1 MVPRSYIHEILIVFV
16 ASLFFPTWSFCSPQS
31 TQASPN
37 ASSRSTPGAGAAGNA
52 AGAGAGTSPRTT
64 PGTSSGTSSDSTTR
78 RGGSSTGIYL
88 VFPFQNSGPAS
99 RLDWLSEGLEEL
111 TIQGLSSAGEQ
122 VYSHSWRLGELER
135 YGIPTTAKLSR
146 ATMLHVAEDL
156 DADFVVIGSFNY
168 DGKNLKIDSRLLR
181 VNPASLL
188 PPLHESGP
196 LETVMDLHTRL
207 MWRMLTENDKA
218 YPLSLTEFGQM
229 HKPIRLDAF
238 EHYSRGLIANEDET
252 RLRELREAARLE
264 PEWVEANYALGEAYF
279 TRRDCASALPWYAK
293 VPKTHDRY
301 LEALFSI
308 GVCKLS
314 LNQPDHAEEAFATLQ
329 SLLRG
334 SSAPGVDFP
343 EVLNNLAIAK
353 ARQNKLPAA
362 QEDLKRASALD
373 PDEDDY
379 PFNLGL
385 IAIRQGDFNAAA
397 ALFREASHREPDIPE
412 DRTLLV
418 AALEKAGKQEEAD
431 QERNAALEAFGPNGV
446 TTTHLD
452 AKNDSLTHFER
463 VTTEIDPE
471 TLRFEMESVE
481 ARSATSGAQDARDT
495 PEDTPASHLRRARQ
509 ALSGGQL
516 DAAEREYHVTLASD
530 KGNASAHLGLGEIAR
545 RQGRLDDS
553 VKELLLSL
561 EARDSAVV
569 RTTLARVYL
578 EQKKP
583 ALARMEV
590 ERALKLAPNYA
601 EAKQLLEHLQSGKAA
616 EVSPKGGPQ

>member
-1 MVPRSYIHEILIVFV
+1 MVPRSYIHEFLIVVV
-16 ASLFFPTWSFCSPQS
+16 ASLLFPTWNFCSPQS
-31 TQASPN
+31 TQASPSGS
-37 ASSRSTPGAGAAGNA
+37 SSRGTAGAAAGNA
-52 AGAGAGTSPRTT
+52 AAAT
-64 PGTSSGTSSDSTTR
+64 SGTGASSASATTR
-78 RGGSSTGIYL
+78 KSGSSHGIYL
-88 VFPFQNSGPAS
+88 VFPFQNSGPSS

-156 DADFVVIGSFNY
+156 DADFVVFGTFNF
-168 DGKNLKIDSRLLR
+168 DGKNLMIDSRLLR
-181 VNPASLL
+181 VNPAALL

-207 MWRMLTENDKA
+207 MWRMLSENDHA
-218 YPLSLTEFGQM
+218 YPLSLTEFSQM
-229 HKPIRLDAF
+229 YRAIRLDAF
-238 EHYSRGLIANEDET
+238 EHYIRGLIANDDET
-252 RLRELREAARLE
+252 RLRELREAVRLE
-264 PEWVEANYALGEAYF
+264 PEWVEPNYALGEAYF
-279 TRRDCASALPWYAK
+279 TKRDCASALPSYAK

-308 GVCKLS
+308 GVCRLTM
-314 LNQPDHAEEAFATLQ
+314 NQPDQAEEAFATLQ
-329 SLLRG
+329 TLLRS

-353 ARQNKLPAA
+353 ARQNKFPVA
-362 QEDLKRASALD
+362 QEDLRRASALD

-385 IAIRQGDFNAAA
+385 IAILEGDFNGAAA
-397 ALFREASHREPDIPE
+397 QFREASHREPDIPE
-412 DRTLLV
+412 DRSLLI

-452 AKNDSLTHFER
+452 AKNDSLMHIER

-471 TLRFEMESVE
+471 TLRFEMESAE
-481 ARSATSGAQDARDT
+481 ARAATTGTQ
-495 PEDTPASHLRRARQ
+495 DTPATHLRRARQ
-509 ALSGGQL
+509 DLSGGQL
-516 DAAEREYHVTLASD
+516 DAAEHEYHVTLATD

-545 RQGRLDDS
+545 RQGRLDDA
-553 VKELLLSL
+553 VKELRLSL
-561 EARDSAVV
+561 EARDSAMV

-590 ERALKLAPNYA
+590 EHALKLAPNYT
-601 EAKQLLEHLQSGKAA
+601 EAKQLLEHLQNGKP
-616 EVSPKGGPQ
+616 VQVPPKEGPQ

>member
-1 MVPRSYIHEILIVFV
+1 MVPRSYIHEFLIVFV
-16 ASLFFPTWSFCSPQS
+16 ASLLFPTWNFCSPQG
-31 TQASPN
+31 TQASPGG
-37 ASSRSTPGAGAAGNA
+37 ASSRSTTGAA
-52 AGAGAGTSPRTT
+52 
-64 PGTSSGTSSDSTTR
+64 SSGTSSGSSSGSATIK
-78 RGGSSTGIYL
+78 GGSLHGIYL

-156 DADFVVIGSFNY
+156 DADFVVFGSFNY
-168 DGKNLKIDSRLLR
+168 DGKNLTIDSRLLR
-181 VNPASLL
+181 VNPAALL
-188 PPLHESGP
+188 PPVHESGP

-207 MWRMLTENDKA
+207 MWRMLSANDHS
-218 YPLSLTEFGQM
+218 YPLSLTEFSQL
-229 HKPIRLDAF
+229 HKAVRLDAF
-238 EHYSRGLIANEDET
+238 EHYIRGLISNDDET
-252 RLRELREAARLE
+252 RVRELREAVRLE
-264 PEWVEANYALGEAYF
+264 PEWVEPNYALGEAYL
-279 TRRDCASALPWYAK
+279 TKRDCVSALPCYGK

-308 GVCKLS
+308 GVCRLS
-314 LNQPDHAEEAFATLQ
+314 MNQPDQAEEAFTALQ
-329 SLLRG
+329 TLLR
-334 SSAPGVDFP
+334 SSSTPGVDFP

-353 ARQNKLPAA
+353 ARQNKFPAA
-362 QEDLKRASALD
+362 QEDLKRACALD

-385 IAIRQGDFNAAA
+385 IALRQGDFNGAAA
-397 ALFREASHREPDIPE
+397 QFREASHREPDIPE
-412 DRTLLV
+412 DRALLI

-431 QERNAALEAFGPNGV
+431 QERNAALETFGPNGV
-446 TTTHLD
+446 TSTHLD
-452 AKNDSLTHFER
+452 AKNESLTRIER

-471 TLRFEMESVE
+471 TLRFEMESAE
-481 ARSATSGAQDARDT
+481 ARAATSEPQDGRDT
-495 PEDTPASHLRRARQ
+495 PATHLRRARQ
-509 ALSGGQL
+509 QLSGGQL
-516 DAAEREYHVTLASD
+516 DAAEHEYHVTLATD
-530 KGNASAHLGLGEIAR
+530 KGNASAHLGLAEIAR
-545 RQGRLDDS
+545 RKGRLDDA

-583 ALARMEV
+583 AMARTEV
-590 ERALKLAPNYA
+590 ERALKLAPNYT
-601 EAKQLLEHLQSGKAA
+601 EAKQLLEHLQNGRPTD
-616 EVSPKGGPQ
+616 VSPKGGPQ

>member
-1 MVPRSYIHEILIVFV
+1 MVPRSYIQKNLIVFV
-16 ASLFFPTWSFCSPQS
+16 ASLLFPTWNYCSPQS

-37 ASSRSTPGAGAAGNA
+37 ASSRSTAGTTAGNA
-52 AGAGAGTSPRTT
+52 PGATAA
-64 PGTSSGTSSDSTTR
+64 TSSGAATTGRNNSSH
-78 RGGSSTGIYL
+78 GIYL

-111 TIQGLSSAGEQ
+111 SIQGLSSAGEQ

-156 DADFVVIGSFNY
+156 DADFVVFGSFNY
-168 DGKNLKIDSRLLR
+168 DGKNLTIDSRLLR
-181 VNPASLL
+181 VNPAALL

-207 MWRMLTENDKA
+207 IWRMLSENDHA
-218 YPLSLTEFGQM
+218 YPLSLTEFSQM
-229 HKPIRLDAF
+229 HKAVRLDAF
-238 EHYSRGLIANEDET
+238 EHYIRGLIANDDET
-252 RLRELREAARLE
+252 RLRELREAVRLE
-264 PEWVEANYALGEAYF
+264 PEWVEPNYALGEVYF
-279 TRRDCASALPWYAK
+279 TKRDCTSALPWYAK

-308 GVCKLS
+308 GVCRLS
-314 LNQPDHAEEAFATLQ
+314 MNQPDQAEEAFATLQ
-329 SLLRG
+329 TLLRG

-353 ARQNKLPAA
+353 ARQNKFPAA
-362 QEDLKRASALD
+362 QEDLRRASSLD

-385 IAIRQGDFNAAA
+385 IAIQQGDFNGAA

-412 DRTLLV
+412 DRSLLV

-431 QERNAALEAFGPNGV
+431 QERNAALEAFGPNGL

-452 AKNDSLTHFER
+452 AKNDALMHFER
-463 VTTEIDPE
+463 VATEIDPE
-471 TLRFEMESVE
+471 TLRYEMASAE
-481 ARSATSGAQDARDT
+481 ARAATGGNQEARDT
-495 PEDTPASHLRRARQ
+495 PATHLRRARQ

-530 KGNASAHLGLGEIAR
+530 KGNAAAHLGLAEIAR
-545 RQGRLDDS
+545 RQGKLDDS

-578 EQKKP
+578 EQRKP
-583 ALARMEV
+583 MLARAEV

-601 EAKQLLEHLQSGKAA
+601 EAKQLLEHLQKGKPA
-616 EVSPKGGPQ
+616 EVPPKGGPQ

>member
-1 MVPRSYIHEILIVFV
+1 MVPRSYIHEFLIVFV
-16 ASLFFPTWSFCSPQS
+16 ASLLFPTWNFCSPQS

-37 ASSRSTPGAGAAGNA
+37 ASSSRGTTGTAAGSA
-52 AGAGAGTSPRTT
+52 AGA
-64 PGTSSGTSSDSTTR
+64 TSSGTSSGSATTGKNDS
-78 RGGSSTGIYL
+78 SHGIYL
-88 VFPFQNSGPAS
+88 VFPFQNSGPSS

-156 DADFVVIGSFNY
+156 DADFVVFGSFNY
-168 DGKNLKIDSRLLR
+168 DGKNLTIDSRLLR
-181 VNPASLL
+181 VNPAALL
-188 PPLHESGP
+188 SPLHESGP

-207 MWRMLTENDKA
+207 MWRMLSENDHA
-218 YPLSLTEFGQM
+218 YPLSLTEFSQM
-229 HKPIRLDAF
+229 HKAIRLDAF

-252 RLRELREAARLE
+252 RVRELREAVRLE
-264 PEWVEANYALGEAYF
+264 PDWVEPNYALGETYF
-279 TRRDCASALPWYAK
+279 TKRDCASALPSYAK
-293 VPKTHDRY
+293 VPKTHERY

-308 GVCKLS
+308 GVCRLS
-314 LNQPDHAEEAFATLQ
+314 MNQPDQAEEAFATLQ
-329 SLLRG
+329 TLLRS

-353 ARQNKLPAA
+353 ARQNKFPAA
-362 QEDLKRASALD
+362 QEDLRRASSLD

-385 IAIRQGDFNAAA
+385 IAIRQGDFNGAAA
-397 ALFREASHREPDIPE
+397 QFREASHREPDIPE
-412 DRTLLV
+412 DRSLLV

-446 TTTHLD
+446 TTTHLES
-452 AKNDSLTHFER
+452 KNDSLTHFER

-471 TLRFEMESVE
+471 TLRFEMESAE
-481 ARSATSGAQDARDT
+481 ARAATSGPQDTRDT
-495 PEDTPASHLRRARQ
+495 PATHLRRARQ
-509 ALSGGQL
+509 DLSGGQL
-516 DAAEREYHVTLASD
+516 DAAEHEYHVTLATD
-530 KGNASAHLGLGEIAR
+530 KGNAAAHLGLGEIAR
-545 RQGRLDDS
+545 RQGRLDDA
-553 VKELLLSL
+553 VKELQLSL

-569 RTTLARVYL
+569 RTTLAHVYL

-583 ALARMEV
+583 ALARAEV
-590 ERALKLAPNYA
+590 EHALKLAPNYT
-601 EAKQLLEHLQSGKAA
+601 EAKQLLEHLQNGKPAQ
-616 EVSPKGGPQ
+616 VPPKGGPQ

>member
-1 MVPRSYIHEILIVFV
+1 MPRSYIHEILIVFV
-16 ASLFFPTWSFCSPQS
+16 ASLFFPTWSYCSPQN
-31 TQASPN
+31 TQASPSGS
-37 ASSRSTPGAGAAGNA
+37 SSRSTTGTAAGAASSN
-52 AGAGAGTSPRTT
+52 T
-64 PGTSSGTSSDSTTR
+64 SGTASGTASTGKNNSSH
-78 RGGSSTGIYL
+78 GIYL

-135 YGIPTTAKLSR
+135 YGIPATAKLSR

-156 DADFVVIGSFNY
+156 DADYVVFGSFNY
-168 DGKNLKIDSRLLR
+168 DGKDLTIDSRLLR
-181 VNPASLL
+181 VNPAALL

-207 MWRMLTENDKA
+207 IWRMLSENDKA
-218 YPLSLTEFGQM
+218 YPLSLTEFSQM
-229 HKPIRLDAF
+229 YKTVRLDAF
-238 EHYSRGLIANEDET
+238 EHYIRGLIANDDET
-252 RLRELREAARLE
+252 RLREVREAVRLE
-264 PEWVEANYALGEAYF
+264 PEWVEPNYALGEAYF

-308 GVCKLS
+308 GVCRLAM
-314 LNQPDHAEEAFATLQ
+314 NQPDQAEEAFTTLQ
-329 SLLRG
+329 TLLRS

-353 ARQNKLPAA
+353 ARQNKFPAA
-362 QEDLKRASALD
+362 QEDLRRASALD

-385 IAIRQGDFNAAA
+385 IAIQQGDFNGAA

-446 TTTHLD
+446 TTAHLD
-452 AKNDSLTHFER
+452 SKSDSLTHFER
-463 VTTEIDPE
+463 VATEIDPE
-471 TLRFEMESVE
+471 TLRFEMESAE
-481 ARSATSGAQDARDT
+481 ARAATSGTPDARDT
-495 PEDTPASHLRRARQ
+495 PAEHLRRARQ

-530 KGNASAHLGLGEIAR
+530 KGNAAAHLGLAEIAR

-569 RTTLARVYL
+569 RITLARVYR

-583 ALARMEV
+583 ALARAEV

-601 EAKQLLEHLQSGKAA
+601 EAKQLLEHLQNGKPA
-616 EVSPKGGPQ
+616 EVPPKGGPQ

>member
-1 MVPRSYIHEILIVFV
+1 MPRSYIQEILIIFV
-16 ASLFFPTWSFCSPQS
+16 ASLFFPTWNFCSPQS
-31 TQASPN
+31 TQTAPN
-37 ASSRSTPGAGAAGNA
+37 ATSSRSDTGTAAA
-52 AGAGAGTSPRTT
+52 APQSTT
-64 PGTSSGTSSDSTTR
+64 PGSSSGTSAGTATTDKSN
-78 RGGSSTGIYL
+78 SSHGIYL
-88 VFPFQNSGPAS
+88 VFPFRNSGPAS

-111 TIQGLSSAGEQ
+111 TIQELSSAGEQ

-135 YGIPTTAKLSR
+135 YGIPSTAKLSR

-156 DADFVVIGSFNY
+156 DADFVVFGTFNY
-168 DGKNLKIDSRLLR
+168 DGTNLTVDSRLLR
-181 VNPASLL
+181 VNPAALL

-207 MWRMLTENDKA
+207 MWRMLSADDHA
-218 YPLSLTEFGQM
+218 YPLSLTEFSQM
-229 HKPIRLDAF
+229 HKAIRLDAF
-238 EHYSRGLIANEDET
+238 EHYSRALIANDDET
-252 RLRELREAARLE
+252 RLRELREAVRLE
-264 PEWVEANYALGEAYF
+264 PEWVEPNYALAEVNF
-279 TRRDCASALPWYAK
+279 TRRDCASALPSYAK

-308 GVCKLS
+308 GVCRLS
-314 LNQPDHAEEAFATLQ
+314 MNQPDQAEEAFTRLQ
-329 SLLRG
+329 TLLRS

-353 ARQNKLPAA
+353 ARQNKFPAA

-385 IAIRQGDFNAAA
+385 IAVQQGDFNGAAV
-397 ALFREASHREPDIPE
+397 LFREASHREPDIPE
-412 DRTLLV
+412 DRSLLI

-431 QERNAALEAFGPNGV
+431 QERNAALEAFGPTGV

-452 AKNDSLTHFER
+452 AKSDSLTHFER
-463 VTTEIDPE
+463 VTAEIDPE
-471 TLRFEMESVE
+471 TLRFEMESTE
-481 ARSATSGAQDARDT
+481 ARAATSGTQDARDT
-495 PEDTPASHLRRARQ
+495 PAAHLRRARQ
-509 ALSGGQL
+509 ELSGGQL

-530 KGNASAHLGLGEIAR
+530 KGNAAAHLGLAEIAR

-583 ALARMEV
+583 ALARTEV

-601 EAKQLLEHLQSGKAA
+601 EAKQLLEHLQSGKPA
-616 EVSPKGGPQ
+616 EASPKGGPQ

>member
-1 MVPRSYIHEILIVFV
+1 MVPRSYTHEILIAVV
-16 ASLFFPTWSFCSPQS
+16 ASLLFPTWNYCSPQS
-31 TQASPN
+31 AQAWPN
-37 ASSRSTPGAGAAGNA
+37 ASSSRSAAGNA
-52 AGAGAGTSPRTT
+52 AGAG
-64 PGTSSGTSSDSTTR
+64 SSGTSSSTATASK
-78 RGGSSTGIYL
+78 GGSLHGIYL

-156 DADFVVIGSFNY
+156 DADFVVFGSFNY
-168 DGKNLKIDSRLLR
+168 DGKNLTIDSRLLR
-181 VNPASLL
+181 VNPAALL

-207 MWRMLTENDKA
+207 MWRMMSENDHA
-218 YPLSLTEFGQM
+218 YPLSLTEFSQL
-229 HKPIRLDAF
+229 HKTVRLDAF
-238 EHYSRGLIANEDET
+238 EHYIRGLIANDDET
-252 RLRELREAARLE
+252 RVRELREAVHLE
-264 PEWVEANYALGEAYF
+264 PEWVEPNYALGEAYF
-279 TRRDCASALPWYAK
+279 TKRDCASALPWFAK

-301 LEALFSI
+301 LESLFSV
-308 GVCKLS
+308 GVCRLS
-314 LNQPDHAEEAFATLQ
+314 MNQPDQAEEAFAMLQ
-329 SLLRG
+329 TLLRG

-353 ARQNKLPAA
+353 ARQNKFPAA

-385 IAIRQGDFNAAA
+385 IAMQQGDFSGAAA
-397 ALFREASHREPDIPE
+397 QFREASHREPDIPE
-412 DRTLLV
+412 DRALLV

-446 TTTHLD
+446 ATTHLD
-452 AKNDSLTHFER
+452 AKNDSLMHIER
-463 VTTEIDPE
+463 VTTEIDPD
-471 TLRFEMESVE
+471 TLRFEMESAE
-481 ARSATSGAQDARDT
+481 ARAATGGPQDARDT
-495 PEDTPASHLRRARQ
+495 PAAHLRRARQ
-509 ALSGGQL
+509 QLSGGQL
-516 DAAEREYHVTLASD
+516 DAAEREYHVTLATD
-530 KGNASAHLGLGEIAR
+530 KGNAAAHLGLAEIAR
-545 RQGRLDDS
+545 RQGRLDDA
-553 VKELLLSL
+553 VKELLASL

-583 ALARMEV
+583 ALARSEV
-590 ERALKLAPNYA
+590 EHALKLAPNYT
-601 EAKQLLEHLQSGKAA
+601 EAKQLLEYLQNGKPA
-616 EVSPKGGPQ
+616 EAPPKGRPR

>member
-1 MVPRSYIHEILIVFV
+1 MPRSYIQEILIIFV
-16 ASLFFPTWSFCSPQS
+16 ASLLFPTWNFCSPQS
-31 TQASPN
+31 TQAAPN
-37 ASSRSTPGAGAAGNA
+37 ATSSRSTTGATAGTPASATPGA
-52 AGAGAGTSPRTT
+52 
-64 PGTSSGTSSDSTTR
+64 SSGTATTGKNNSSH
-78 RGGSSTGIYL
+78 GIYL
-88 VFPFQNSGPAS
+88 VFPFQNSGPSS

-135 YGIPTTAKLSR
+135 YGIPTAAKLSR

-156 DADFVVIGSFNY
+156 DADFVVFGSFNY
-168 DGKNLKIDSRLLR
+168 DGKNLTIDSRLLR

-207 MWRMLTENDKA
+207 MWRMLSANDHA
-218 YPLSLTEFGQM
+218 YPLSLTEFSQM
-229 HKPIRLDAF
+229 HTAIRLDAF
-238 EHYSRGLIANEDET
+238 EHYSRGLIANDDET
-252 RLRELREAARLE
+252 RLRELREAVRLE
-264 PEWVEANYALGEAYF
+264 PEWVEPNYALGEAYF

-308 GVCKLS
+308 GVCRLS
-314 LNQPDHAEEAFATLQ
+314 MNQPDQAEEAFATLQ
-329 SLLRG
+329 TLLRG

-353 ARQNKLPAA
+353 ARQNKFPAA

-385 IAIRQGDFNAAA
+385 IAVQQGDFNGAA

-412 DRTLLV
+412 DRSLLV

-431 QERNAALEAFGPNGV
+431 QERNAALEAFGPSGV

-471 TLRFEMESVE
+471 TLRFEMESTE
-481 ARSATSGAQDARDT
+481 ARAAMSGSQDGRDT
-495 PEDTPASHLRRARQ
+495 PAAHLRRARQ
-509 ALSGGQL
+509 ELSGGQL

-530 KGNASAHLGLGEIAR
+530 KGNAAAHLGLAEIAR

-583 ALARMEV
+583 ALARAEV

-601 EAKQLLEHLQSGKAA
+601 EAKQLLEHLQNGKPA
-616 EVSPKGGPQ
+616 EVPPKGGSQ

>member
-1 MVPRSYIHEILIVFV
+1 MVPRSYIHEFLIVFV
-16 ASLFFPTWSFCSPQS
+16 TSLLFPTWNFCSPQS

-37 ASSRSTPGAGAAGNA
+37 ASSSRSATGVAAGNPA
-52 AGAGAGTSPRTT
+52 SVT
-64 PGTSSGTSSDSTTR
+64 SGTTSGTATTSKGNSSH
-78 RGGSSTGIYL
+78 GIYL
-88 VFPFQNSGPAS
+88 VFPFQNSGPS
-99 RLDWLSEGLEEL
+99 GRLDWLSEGLEEL

-156 DADFVVIGSFNY
+156 DADFVVFGSFNF
-168 DGKNLKIDSRLLR
+168 DGKNLTIDSRLLR
-181 VNPASLL
+181 VNPAALL

-207 MWRMLTENDKA
+207 MWRMLSDNDHS
-218 YPLSLTEFGQM
+218 YPLSLTEFSQM
-229 HKPIRLDAF
+229 HKAVRLDAF

-252 RLRELREAARLE
+252 RVRELREAVRLE
-264 PEWVEANYALGEAYF
+264 PEWVEPNYALGETYF
-279 TRRDCASALPWYAK
+279 TKRDCASALPSYAK

-308 GVCKLS
+308 GVCRLTM
-314 LNQPDHAEEAFATLQ
+314 NQPDQAEEAFATLQ
-329 SLLRG
+329 TLLR
-334 SSAPGVDFP
+334 SSGAPGVDFP

-353 ARQNKLPAA
+353 ARQNKFALA
-362 QEDLKRASALD
+362 QEDLRRASALD

-385 IAIRQGDFNAAA
+385 IAILQGDFNGAAA
-397 ALFREASHREPDIPE
+397 QFREASHREPDIPE
-412 DRTLLV
+412 DRSLLV

-452 AKNDSLTHFER
+452 AKSDSLTHIER

-471 TLRFEMESVE
+471 TLRFEMESAE
-481 ARSATSGAQDARDT
+481 ARASTGGPQDGRDT
-495 PEDTPASHLRRARQ
+495 PATHLRRARQ
-509 ALSGGQL
+509 DLSGGQL
-516 DAAEREYHVTLASD
+516 DAAEHEYHVTLATD
-530 KGNASAHLGLGEIAR
+530 KGNAAAHLGLGEIAR
-545 RQGRLDDS
+545 RQGRLEDA
-553 VKELLLSL
+553 VQELQLSL

-578 EQKKP
+578 EQKKT
-583 ALARMEV
+583 ALARIEV
-590 ERALKLAPNYA
+590 EHALKLAPNYA
-601 EAKQLLEHLQSGKAA
+601 EAKQLLEHLQNGKPVQAP
-616 EVSPKGGPQ
+616 PKGGPQ

>member
-1 MVPRSYIHEILIVFV
+1 MVPRSYTHEILIIVV
-16 ASLFFPTWSFCSPQS
+16 GSLLFPAGNLCSPQN
-31 TQASPN
+31 TQAPPN
-37 ASSRSTPGAGAAGNA
+37 ASPSSRSSSGPTAGASS
-52 AGAGAGTSPRTT
+52 GAGTKS
-64 PGTSSGTSSDSTTR
+64 GASATSDTATTR
-78 RGGSSTGIYL
+78 KGNSHGIYL
-88 VFPFQNSGPAS
+88 VFPFQNSGPSS

-156 DADFVVIGSFNY
+156 DADFVVFGSFNF
-168 DGKNLKIDSRLLR
+168 DGKNLTIDSRLLR
-181 VNPASLL
+181 VNPAALL

-207 MWRMLTENDKA
+207 MWRMLSENDPA
-218 YPLSLTEFGQM
+218 YPLSLTEFTQM
-229 HKPIRLDAF
+229 HKAVRLDAF
-238 EHYSRGLIANEDET
+238 EHYVRGLIANEDET
-252 RLRELREAARLE
+252 RVRELREAVRLE
-264 PEWVEANYALGEAYF
+264 PEWVEPNYALGEAYF
-279 TRRDCASALPWYAK
+279 SKRDCASALPSYAK

-308 GVCKLS
+308 GVCRLTM
-314 LNQPDHAEEAFATLQ
+314 NQPDQAEEAFATLQ
-329 SLLRG
+329 ILLRG

-353 ARQNKLPAA
+353 ARQNKFAAA

-385 IAIRQGDFNAAA
+385 IAIQQGDFNGAAT
-397 ALFREASHREPDIPE
+397 LFREASHREPDIPE
-412 DRTLLV
+412 DRSLLV

-452 AKNDSLTHFER
+452 AKNDSLTHIQR

-471 TLRFEMESVE
+471 TLRYEMASAEE
-481 ARSATSGAQDARDT
+481 RAATSGPQEGRDT
-495 PEDTPASHLRRARQ
+495 PATHLRRARQ
-509 ALSGGQL
+509 ELSGGQL
-516 DAAEREYHVTLASD
+516 DAAEREYHVTLATD
-530 KGNASAHLGLGEIAR
+530 KGNAAAHLGLGEIAR
-545 RQGRLDDS
+545 RQGRLDDA
-553 VKELLLSL
+553 VKELLASL

-583 ALARMEV
+583 MLARGEC

-601 EAKQLLEHLQSGKAA
+601 EAKQLLEHLQSGKPA

>member
-1 MVPRSYIHEILIVFV
+1 MVPRSYIHEFLIVVV
-16 ASLFFPTWSFCSPQS
+16 ASLLFPTWSFCSPQS

-37 ASSRSTPGAGAAGNA
+37 AASRSTTGTAAGNA
-52 AGAGAGTSPRTT
+52 AG
-64 PGTSSGTSSDSTTR
+64 SSGTSSGSATTSK
-78 RGGSSTGIYL
+78 GNSSHGIYL
-88 VFPFQNSGPAS
+88 VFPFQNSGPSS

-156 DADFVVIGSFNY
+156 DADFVVFGYFNY
-168 DGKNLKIDSRLLR
+168 DGKNLTIDSRLLR
-181 VNPASLL
+181 VNPAALL

-207 MWRMLTENDKA
+207 MWRMLSENDHA

-229 HKPIRLDAF
+229 HKAIRLDAF
-238 EHYSRGLIANEDET
+238 EHYIRGLIANEDET
-252 RLRELREAARLE
+252 RLRELREAVRLE
-264 PEWVEANYALGEAYF
+264 PEWMEPNYALGEAYF
-279 TRRDCASALPWYAK
+279 ARRDCASALPWYAK
-293 VPKTHDRY
+293 VPKTHERY
-301 LEALFSI
+301 LEALFSV
-308 GVCKLS
+308 GVCRLS
-314 LNQPDHAEEAFATLQ
+314 MNQPEQADEAFATLQ
-329 SLLRG
+329 TLLRN

-353 ARQNKLPAA
+353 ARQNKYPAA
-362 QEDLKRASALD
+362 QEDLRRASSLD

-385 IAIRQGDFNAAA
+385 IAIQQGDFNGAAA
-397 ALFREASHREPDIPE
+397 QFREASHREPDIPE
-412 DRTLLV
+412 DRSLLV

-452 AKNDSLTHFER
+452 AKNDSLTHIER
-463 VTTEIDPE
+463 VATEIDPE
-471 TLRFEMESVE
+471 TLRFEMESAE
-481 ARSATSGAQDARDT
+481 ARAATSGTQDGRDT
-495 PEDTPASHLRRARQ
+495 PATHLRRARQ
-509 ALSGGQL
+509 DLSGGQL
-516 DAAEREYHVTLASD
+516 DAAEHEYHVALATD

-545 RQGRLDDS
+545 RQGRLDDA
-553 VKELLLSL
+553 VKELQLSL

-583 ALARMEV
+583 ALARAEV
-590 ERALKLAPNYA
+590 EHALKLAPNYT
-601 EAKQLLEHLQSGKAA
+601 EAKQLLEHLQNGKPA
-616 EVSPKGGPQ
+616 EVPPKGGPQ

>member
-1 MVPRSYIHEILIVFV
+1 MVPRSYIHEILIVV
-16 ASLFFPTWSFCSPQS
+16 AASLLFPTWNYCSPQS
-31 TQASPN
+31 TQSSPN
-37 ASSRSTPGAGAAGNA
+37 ASSRSAAGTAAGNA
-52 AGAGAGTSPRTT
+52 AGA
-64 PGTSSGTSSDSTTR
+64 TSSGTSSGSATTSK
-78 RGGSSTGIYL
+78 GGSLHGIYL

-156 DADFVVIGSFNY
+156 DADFVVFGSFSY
-168 DGKNLKIDSRLLR
+168 DGKNLMIDSRLLR
-181 VNPASLL
+181 VNPAALL

-207 MWRMLTENDKA
+207 MWRMLSENDHA
-218 YPLSLTEFGQM
+218 YPLSLTEFSQL
-229 HKPIRLDAF
+229 HKAVRLDGF
-238 EHYSRGLIANEDET
+238 EHYIRGLIANDDET
-252 RLRELREAARLE
+252 RVRELREAVRLE
-264 PEWVEANYALGEAYF
+264 PEWVEPNYALGEAYF
-279 TRRDCASALPWYAK
+279 TKRDCASALPWFAK

-301 LEALFSI
+301 LEALFSV
-308 GVCKLS
+308 GVCRLS
-314 LNQPDHAEEAFATLQ
+314 MNQPDQAEEAFTMLQ
-329 SLLRG
+329 TLLRG

-353 ARQNKLPAA
+353 ARQNKFPAA

-385 IAIRQGDFNAAA
+385 IAMQQGDFNAAA
-397 ALFREASHREPDIPE
+397 AQFREASHREPDIPE
-412 DRTLLV
+412 DRALLI

-431 QERNAALEAFGPNGV
+431 QERNAALEAFGPNGL

-452 AKNDSLTHFER
+452 AKNDSLTHIER

-471 TLRFEMESVE
+471 TLRFEMESAE
-481 ARSATSGAQDARDT
+481 ARAATGGPQDGRDT
-495 PEDTPASHLRRARQ
+495 PATHLRRARQ
-509 ALSGGQL
+509 QLSGGQL
-516 DAAEREYHVTLASD
+516 DAAEHEYHVTLATD
-530 KGNASAHLGLGEIAR
+530 KGNAAAHLGLAEIAR
-545 RQGRLDDS
+545 RQGKWDDA

-583 ALARMEV
+583 AMARTEV
-590 ERALKLAPNYA
+590 EHALKLAPNYT
-601 EAKQLLEHLQSGKAA
+601 EAKQLLEYLQNGKSAQ
-616 EVSPKGGPQ
+616 VPPKGGPQ

>member
-1 MVPRSYIHEILIVFV
+1 MVPRSYIHQSLIIFV
-16 ASLFFPTWSFCSPQS
+16 ASLFFPTWNYCSPQN

-37 ASSRSTPGAGAAGNA
+37 TPSSRSTTGAAAGNA
-52 AGAGAGTSPRTT
+52 AGTT
-64 PGTSSGTSSDSTTR
+64 PGTSSGAASGTASTSK
-78 RGGSSTGIYL
+78 GNSSHGIYL
-88 VFPFQNSGPAS
+88 VFPFQNSGPSS

-156 DADFVVIGSFNY
+156 DADFVVFGSFNF
-168 DGKNLKIDSRLLR
+168 DGKNLTVESRLLR
-181 VNPASLL
+181 VNPAALL
-188 PPLHESGP
+188 TPVHESGP

-207 MWRMLTENDKA
+207 MWRMLSENDKA
-218 YPLSLTEFGQM
+218 YPLSLTEFSQM
-229 HKPIRLDAF
+229 HKAVRLDAF
-238 EHYSRGLIANEDET
+238 EHYIRGLIANEDET
-252 RLRELREAARLE
+252 RLRELREAVRLE
-264 PEWVEANYALGEAYF
+264 PDWVEPNYALGEAYF
-279 TRRDCASALPWYAK
+279 SRKDCSSALPWYAK

-308 GVCKLS
+308 GVCRLS
-314 LNQPDHAEEAFATLQ
+314 MNQPDQAEEAFATLQ
-329 SLLRG
+329 TLLR
-334 SSAPGVDFP
+334 SSSTPGVDFP

-353 ARQNKLPAA
+353 ARQNKFPAA
-362 QEDLKRASALD
+362 QEDLRRASALD

-385 IAIRQGDFNAAA
+385 ITIRQGDFNGAAA
-397 ALFREASHREPDIPE
+397 QFREASHREPDIPE
-412 DRTLLV
+412 DRSLLV

-431 QERNAALEAFGPNGV
+431 QERNAALEAFGPTGL

-452 AKNDSLTHFER
+452 AKTDSLTHFER
-463 VTTEIDPE
+463 VTNEIDPE

-481 ARSATSGAQDARDT
+481 ARAATSGTQEARDT
-495 PEDTPASHLRRARQ
+495 PATHLRRARQ
-509 ALSGGQL
+509 ELSGGQL

-530 KGNASAHLGLGEIAR
+530 KGNAAAHLGLGEIAR
-545 RQGRLDDS
+545 RQGKLDDA
-553 VKELLLSL
+553 VKEFLLSL

-583 ALARMEV
+583 ALARTEV

-601 EAKQLLEHLQSGKAA
+601 EAKQLLEHLQNGKPAVVA
-616 EVSPKGGPQ
+616 PKASPQ

>member
-1 MVPRSYIHEILIVFV
+1 MVPRSYIHQSLIIFV
-16 ASLFFPTWSFCSPQS
+16 ASFFFPTWNYCSPQN

-37 ASSRSTPGAGAAGNA
+37 APSSRSTTGAAAGNA
-52 AGAGAGTSPRTT
+52 AGTT
-64 PGTSSGTSSDSTTR
+64 PGTSSGAASGTASTSK
-78 RGGSSTGIYL
+78 GNSSHGIYL
-88 VFPFQNSGPAS
+88 VFPFQNSGPSS

-156 DADFVVIGSFNY
+156 DADFVVFGTFNF
-168 DGKNLKIDSRLLR
+168 DGKNLTIDSRLLR
-181 VNPASLL
+181 VNPAALL

-207 MWRMLTENDKA
+207 IWRMLSENDHA
-218 YPLSLTEFGQM
+218 YPLSLTEFSQM
-229 HKPIRLDAF
+229 HKAVRLDAF
-238 EHYSRGLIANEDET
+238 EHYIRGLIANDDET
-252 RLRELREAARLE
+252 RLRELREAVRLE
-264 PEWVEANYALGEAYF
+264 PEWVEPNYALGEAYF
-279 TRRDCASALPWYAK
+279 SKRDCASALPSYAK

-308 GVCKLS
+308 GVCRLTM
-314 LNQPDHAEEAFATLQ
+314 NQPDQAEEAFATLQ
-329 SLLRG
+329 ILLRG

-353 ARQNKLPAA
+353 ARQNKFAAA
-362 QEDLKRASALD
+362 QEDLRRASALD

-385 IAIRQGDFNAAA
+385 IAILQGDFNGAAA
-397 ALFREASHREPDIPE
+397 QFREASLREPDIPE
-412 DRTLLV
+412 DRSLLV

-431 QERNAALEAFGPNGV
+431 KERNAALEAFGPNGV

-452 AKNDSLTHFER
+452 AKNDSLTHIER

-471 TLRFEMESVE
+471 TLRFEMESAE
-481 ARSATSGAQDARDT
+481 ARAATSGTQDGRDT
-495 PEDTPASHLRRARQ
+495 PATHLRRARQ
-509 ALSGGQL
+509 DLSGGQL
-516 DAAEREYHVTLASD
+516 DAAEHEYHVTLATD

-545 RQGRLDDS
+545 RQGRLDDA
-553 VKELLLSL
+553 VRELQLSL

-583 ALARMEV
+583 ALARTEV
-590 ERALKLAPNYA
+590 ERALKLAPNYT
-601 EAKQLLEHLQSGKAA
+601 EAKQLLKHLQNGKPA
-616 EVSPKGGPQ
+616 EVPPKGGPQ

>member
-1 MVPRSYIHEILIVFV
+1 VPRSYIHQSLIIFV
-16 ASLFFPTWSFCSPQS
+16 ASLFFPTWNYCSPQN

-37 ASSRSTPGAGAAGNA
+37 TPSSRSTTGAAAGNA
-52 AGAGAGTSPRTT
+52 AGTT
-64 PGTSSGTSSDSTTR
+64 PGTSSGAASGTASTSK
-78 RGGSSTGIYL
+78 GNSSHGIYL
-88 VFPFQNSGPAS
+88 VFPFQNSGPSS

-156 DADFVVIGSFNY
+156 DADFVVFGSFNF
-168 DGKNLKIDSRLLR
+168 DGKNLTVESRLLR
-181 VNPASLL
+181 VNPAALL
-188 PPLHESGP
+188 TPVHESGP

-207 MWRMLTENDKA
+207 MWRMLSENDKA
-218 YPLSLTEFGQM
+218 YPLSLTEFSQM
-229 HKPIRLDAF
+229 HKAVRLDAF
-238 EHYSRGLIANEDET
+238 EHYIRGLIANEDET
-252 RLRELREAARLE
+252 RLRELREAVRLE
-264 PEWVEANYALGEAYF
+264 PDWVEPNYALGEAYF
-279 TRRDCASALPWYAK
+279 SRKDCASALPWYAK

-308 GVCKLS
+308 GVCRLS
-314 LNQPDHAEEAFATLQ
+314 MNQPDQAEEAFATLQ
-329 SLLRG
+329 TLLR
-334 SSAPGVDFP
+334 SSSTPGVDFP

-353 ARQNKLPAA
+353 ARQNKFPAA
-362 QEDLKRASALD
+362 QEDLRRASALD

-385 IAIRQGDFNAAA
+385 ITIRQGDFNGAAA
-397 ALFREASHREPDIPE
+397 QFREASHREPDIPE
-412 DRTLLV
+412 DRSLLV

-431 QERNAALEAFGPNGV
+431 QERNAALEAFGPTGV

-452 AKNDSLTHFER
+452 AKTDSLTHFER
-463 VTTEIDPE
+463 VTNEIDPE

-481 ARSATSGAQDARDT
+481 ARAATSGTQEARDT
-495 PEDTPASHLRRARQ
+495 PATHLRRARQ
-509 ALSGGQL
+509 ELSGGQL

-530 KGNASAHLGLGEIAR
+530 KGNAAAHLGLGEIAR
-545 RQGRLDDS
+545 RQGKLDDA
-553 VKELLLSL
+553 VKEFLLSL

-583 ALARMEV
+583 ALARTEV

-601 EAKQLLEHLQSGKAA
+601 EAKQLLEHLQNGKPAVLA
-616 EVSPKGGPQ
+616 PKASPQ

>member
-1 MVPRSYIHEILIVFV
+1 MVPRSYIHELLIVFV
-16 ASLFFPTWSFCSPQS
+16 ASLFFPTWNYCSPQS

-37 ASSRSTPGAGAAGNA
+37 ASSRSTTGTAGGNA
-52 AGAGAGTSPRTT
+52 AGTT
-64 PGTSSGTSSDSTTR
+64 PGTSSGAASGAASGNTGTSKSN
-78 RGGSSTGIYL
+78 SSHGIYL
-88 VFPFQNSGPAS
+88 VFPFQNSGPSS

-156 DADFVVIGSFNY
+156 DADFVVFGSFNS
-168 DGKNLKIDSRLLR
+168 DGKSLTVDSRLLR
-181 VNPASLL
+181 VNPAALL

-207 MWRMLTENDKA
+207 MWRMLSENDHA
-218 YPLSLTEFGQM
+218 YPLSLTEFSQM
-229 HKPIRLDAF
+229 HKAVRLDAF
-238 EHYSRGLIANEDET
+238 EHYIRGLIANDDET
-252 RLRELREAARLE
+252 RLRELREAVRLE
-264 PEWVEANYALGEAYF
+264 PEWVEPNYALGEVYF

-308 GVCKLS
+308 GVCRLS
-314 LNQPDHAEEAFATLQ
+314 MNQPDQAEEAFVTLQ
-329 SLLRG
+329 TLLR
-334 SSAPGVDFP
+334 SSSTPGVDFP

-353 ARQNKLPAA
+353 ARQNKFPAA
-362 QEDLKRASALD
+362 QEDLRRASALD

-385 IAIRQGDFNAAA
+385 IAIRQGDFNGAA

-412 DRTLLV
+412 DRSLLV
-418 AALEKAGKQEEAD
+418 AALEKAGKQEVAD
-431 QERNAALEAFGPNGV
+431 QERNAALEAFGPSGV

-452 AKNDSLTHFER
+452 SKNDSLTHFER

-481 ARSATSGAQDARDT
+481 ARAATGGPQEARDT
-495 PEDTPASHLRRARQ
+495 PATHLRRARQ
-509 ALSGGQL
+509 ELSGGEL
-516 DAAEREYHVTLASD
+516 DAAEREYHVALASD

-545 RQGRLDDS
+545 RQGKLDDS
-553 VKELLLSL
+553 VKEFLLSL

-583 ALARMEV
+583 ALARAEV

-601 EAKQLLEHLQSGKAA
+601 EAKQLLEHLQSGKPA
-616 EVSPKGGPQ
+616 VVPPKGGPQ

>member
-1 MVPRSYIHEILIVFV
+1 MVPRSYIHEILIIFV
-16 ASLFFPTWSFCSPQS
+16 ASLFFPTWNFCSPQS
-31 TQASPN
+31 TQASPSASSNSSRSAAGTASGN
-37 ASSRSTPGAGAAGNA
+37 ASSA
-52 AGAGAGTSPRTT
+52 
-64 PGTSSGTSSDSTTR
+64 TSSGATSGSATT
-78 RGGSSTGIYL
+78 GKGNSSHGIYL
-88 VFPFQNSGPAS
+88 VFPFQNSGPSS

-156 DADFVVIGSFNY
+156 DADFVVFGSFNY
-168 DGKNLKIDSRLLR
+168 DGKNLTIDSRLLR
-181 VNPASLL
+181 VNPAALL

-207 MWRMLTENDKA
+207 MWRMLSENDHA
-218 YPLSLTEFGQM
+218 YPLSLTEFSQM
-229 HKPIRLDAF
+229 HKAIRLDAF
-238 EHYSRGLIANEDET
+238 EHYSRGLMASEDET
-252 RLRELREAARLE
+252 RVRELREAVRLE
-264 PEWVEANYALGEAYF
+264 PDWVEPNYALGEAYF
-279 TRRDCASALPWYAK
+279 TKRDCASALPSYAK
-293 VPKTHDRY
+293 VPKTHERY

-314 LNQPDHAEEAFATLQ
+314 VNQPDQAEEAFATLQ
-329 SLLRG
+329 TLLRS

-353 ARQNKLPAA
+353 ARQNKFPAA
-362 QEDLKRASALD
+362 QEDLRRASSLD

-385 IAIRQGDFNAAA
+385 IAIRQGDFNGAAA
-397 ALFREASHREPDIPE
+397 QFREASHREPDIPE
-412 DRTLLV
+412 DRSLLV
-418 AALEKAGKQEEAD
+418 AALERAGKQEEAE

-446 TTTHLD
+446 TMTHLES
-452 AKNDSLTHFER
+452 KNESLTHFER

-471 TLRFEMESVE
+471 TLRFEMAS
-481 ARSATSGAQDARDT
+481 AQAHAATSGTQDT
-495 PEDTPASHLRRARQ
+495 HDTPATHLRRARQ
-509 ALSGGQL
+509 DLSGGQL
-516 DAAEREYHVTLASD
+516 DAAEREYHVTLATD
-530 KGNASAHLGLGEIAR
+530 KGNAAAHLGLGEIAR
-545 RQGRLDDS
+545 RQGRLDDA
-553 VKELLLSL
+553 VKELLASL

-583 ALARMEV
+583 ALARAEV
-590 ERALKLAPNYA
+590 EHALKLAPNYA
-601 EAKQLLEHLQSGKAA
+601 EAKQLLEHLQNGKSAQ
-616 EVSPKGGPQ
+616 VPPKGGPQ

>member
-16 ASLFFPTWSFCSPQS
+16 ASLLFPTWNFCSPQN
-31 TQASPN
+31 TQGSPSASSWS
-37 ASSRSTPGAGAAGNA
+37 SSRSTSGAAIATAQAASSGAGASAGTAA
-52 AGAGAGTSPRTT
+52 AGKSN
-64 PGTSSGTSSDSTTR
+64 SSH
-78 RGGSSTGIYL
+78 GIYL
-88 VFPFQNSGPAS
+88 VFPFQNSGPSS

-156 DADFVVIGSFNY
+156 DADFVVFGSYSY
-168 DGKNLKIDSRLLR
+168 DGKNLTIDSRLLR
-181 VNPASLL
+181 VNPAALL
-188 PPLHESGP
+188 PALHESGP

-207 MWRMLTENDKA
+207 IWRMLSANDKS
-218 YPLSLTEFGQM
+218 YPLSLTEFSQM
-229 HKPIRLDAF
+229 HKAVRLDAF
-238 EHYSRGLIANEDET
+238 EHYIRGLIANEDET
-252 RLRELREAARLE
+252 RLRELHEAVRLE
-264 PEWVEANYALGEAYF
+264 PEWVEPNYALGEGYF
-279 TRRDCASALPWYAK
+279 TKRDCAAALPLYAK
-293 VPKTHDRY
+293 VPKTHERY

-314 LNQPDHAEEAFATLQ
+314 MNQPEQAEEAFATLQ
-329 SLLRG
+329 TLLRG

-343 EVLNNLAIAK
+343 EVLNNLAIAR
-353 ARQNKLPAA
+353 ARQNKFPAA
-362 QEDLKRASALD
+362 QEDLRRASSLD

-385 IAIRQGDFNAAA
+385 IALQQGDFNGAA

-412 DRTLLV
+412 DRSLLI

-431 QERNAALEAFGPNGV
+431 QERNAALESFGPNGV

-452 AKNDSLTHFER
+452 AKTDLTYFQR

-471 TLRFEMESVE
+471 TLRYEMESAE
-481 ARSATSGAQDARDT
+481 ARATTGGPPDGRDT
-495 PEDTPASHLRRARQ
+495 PATHLRRARQ
-509 ALSGGQL
+509 NLSGGQL
-516 DAAEREYHVTLASD
+516 DAAEREYHVALASD
-530 KGNASAHLGLGEIAR
+530 KGNAAAHLGLGEIAR
-545 RQGRLDDS
+545 RQGRFDDA

-569 RTTLARVYL
+569 RTTLAHVYL

-583 ALARMEV
+583 VLARTEV

-601 EAKQLLEHLQSGKAA
+601 EAKQLLEHLQSGKPA